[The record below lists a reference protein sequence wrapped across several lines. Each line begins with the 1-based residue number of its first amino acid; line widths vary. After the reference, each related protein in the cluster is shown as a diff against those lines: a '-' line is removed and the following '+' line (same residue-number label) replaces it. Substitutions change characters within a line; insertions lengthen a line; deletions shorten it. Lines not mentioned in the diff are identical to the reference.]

1 MQKDNFK
8 LVVGLITVSFG
19 ILAGMV
25 TASRIVTAP
34 SGGGGVAKVLKLSH
48 GLDTKHPV
56 HIGMV
61 EMQKTLEEISGGQMK
76 IQIYSG
82 GQLGSEREVI
92 EQMQLG
98 ALAMCKSSA
107 ASMENFCSV
116 MSVFSLPYIFR
127 DSKHYWDVLDG
138 KIGRNLLD
146 APNTN
151 KIGLKG
157 LCYYD
162 AGARSFYLP
171 NTVINSPA
179 DLKGKKIRVMNSE
192 TAMAMVKAMGG
203 IPTPMSWGELYTA
216 LQQGLVDGAENNP
229 PSFLTSRH
237 CEVAKAFS
245 LDEHAR
251 IPDMLI
257 VSKKVWDSLSSQQ
270 QEWLQAAADASSKFQ
285 RKLWAEKTKEA
296 LAEVQKMEK
305 PVKVVFPDKTPFVEA
320 VKPLIEKTKGT
331 PVGDIIEQIN
341 KI

>member
-1 MQKDNFK
+1 MKKGNFK
-8 LVVGLITVSFG
+8 IVVGLLTVTFG
-19 ILAGMV
+19 ILTGIV
-25 TASRIVTAP
+25 VCSRHQTSSTA
-34 SGGGGVAKVLKLSH
+34 GGVKVLKLSH

-56 HIGMV
+56 HLGMV
-61 EMQKTLEEISGGQMK
+61 EMQKELAAISNGQMA
-76 IQIYSG
+76 ITIYPG

-107 ASMENFCSV
+107 ASMENFCPI

-127 DSKHYWDVLDG
+127 DSEHYWKVLDG
-138 KIGRNLLD
+138 EVGQRLLN
-146 APNTN
+146 APNTDQ
-151 KIGLKG
+151 IGLKG

-171 NTVINSPA
+171 DTEINNPA

-237 CEVAKAFS
+237 CEVAKCFS

-251 IPDMLI
+251 IPDMLMI
-257 VSKKVWDSLSSQQ
+257 SKKVWDSLSSQQ
-270 QEWLQAAADASSKFQ
+270 QNWLQKSALASSHFQ

-305 PVKVVFPDKTPFVEA
+305 PVKVIYPDKKPFIEA
-320 VKPLIEKTKGT
+320 VKPLIDAQKGT
-331 PVGDIIEQIN
+331 DVGALIETI
-341 KI
+341 KEL